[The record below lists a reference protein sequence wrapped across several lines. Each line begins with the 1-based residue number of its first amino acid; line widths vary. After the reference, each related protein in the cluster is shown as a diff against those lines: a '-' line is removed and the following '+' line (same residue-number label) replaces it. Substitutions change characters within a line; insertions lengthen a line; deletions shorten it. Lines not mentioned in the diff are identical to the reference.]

1 MTGQSHPGSTPN
13 LVPVALATELS
24 PGQRKLVFV
33 KGKSVVMFNVGGAIY
48 AIENFCPH
56 NGASLASGGIDGTVS
71 RCPAHG
77 LKFDLA
83 KPDDGVAGGLC
94 LHRFPVREIGGV
106 LILQTDSGDQ
116 WPMSRSMNR

>member
-1 MTGQSHPGSTPN
+1 MTDQAQSSTTPN

-33 KGKSVVMFNVGGAIY
+33 KGKSVVLFNVEGTIH
-48 AIENFCPH
+48 AIENSCPH
-56 NGASLASGGIDGTVS
+56 NGASLASGCIDGTVL

-83 KPDDGVAGGLC
+83 KPDEGKAGGLC
-94 LHRFPVREIGGV
+94 LHRFPVREMGGV

-116 WPMSRSMNR
+116 WPMPRMGR